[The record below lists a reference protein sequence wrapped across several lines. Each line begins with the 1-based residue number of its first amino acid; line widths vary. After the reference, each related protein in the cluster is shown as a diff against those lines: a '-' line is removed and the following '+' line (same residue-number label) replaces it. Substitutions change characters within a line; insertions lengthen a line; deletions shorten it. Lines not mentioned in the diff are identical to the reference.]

1 MKRHRRAMA
10 ENPPARAGRP
20 LETFAEQIV
29 PASQRSVHQRVDLR
43 LPAPRSLAPTR
54 EAEAS
59 RRDATH
65 TLVLIGE
72 LHRACTNTLEAEIE
86 RLCEAGIGA
95 ITLDLAQLSGIDAAG
110 VAVIAFRS
118 RWCAK
123 RGCELALVGAA
134 REVQRAFELAG
145 VAGSLRFKEPDAR
158 GT

>member
-1 MKRHRRAMA
+1 MKRRHRAMP
-10 ENPPARAGRP
+10 ENPPASESRP
-20 LETFAEQIV
+20 LETFAEQTV
-29 PASQRSVHQRVDLR
+29 PESQRSVHRHIDLR

-54 EAEAS
+54 EADAS
-59 RRDATH
+59 RRDAAH

-118 RWCAK
+118 RWCRK
-123 RGCELALVGAA
+123 RGCELVLTGAS
-134 REVQRAFELAG
+134 REVERAFELAG
-145 VAGSLRFKEPDAR
+145 VADSLRFKEADAR